1 MAVSDQTR
9 SGDLAETFKSERETT
24 KNQIRVALPGIIQSF
39 DPDAVTAVVQPAIR
53 SVEKDNDG
61 NRITKNYPLLVDVPV
76 VFPRGGG
83 CTLTFPVKAGD
94 ECLVIFADRCI
105 DFWWQSGGIQESVDD
120 RMHDLSDAF
129 CIARSGD
136 LAETFKSERETTKNQ
151 IRVALPGIIQSFDP
165 DAVTAVVQPAIRYV
179 EIDNDGNRITK
190 NYPLLVDVPVVFPR
204 GGGCTLTFPVK
215 AGDECLVVFADRCI
229 DFWWQSGGIQES
241 VDDRMH
247 DLSDAFCI
255 VGPQS
260 QARKISGINTS
271 ATQLR
276 SDDGSTYFELNPDTR
291 KIKIVA
297 PGGLDVVAPLA
308 DFSEKVTIHGLL
320 TWMGGMVG
328 SVVSGVASKITGAV
342 EFLGSVKANGKPIDD
357 THTHGGVQR
366 GGSNTDGVN

>member
-39 DPDAVTAVVQPAIR
+39 DPGAVTAVVQPAIR
-53 SVEKDNDG
+53 SVETDNDG

-105 DFWWQSGGIQESVDD
+105 DFWWQNGGVQEPVDD
-120 RMHDLSDAF
+120 R
-129 CIARSGD
+129 
-136 LAETFKSERETTKNQ
+136 
-151 IRVALPGIIQSFDP
+151 V
-165 DAVTAVVQPAIRYV
+165 
-179 EIDNDGNRITK
+179 
-190 NYPLLVDVPVVFPR
+190 
-204 GGGCTLTFPVK
+204 
-215 AGDECLVVFADRCI
+215 
-229 DFWWQSGGIQES
+229 
-241 VDDRMH
+241 H

-260 QARKISGINTS
+260 QAQKISGISTS
-271 ATQLR
+271 AAQLR
-276 SDDGSTYFELNPDTR
+276 SDDGSTFFELNPSTQ

-297 PGGLDVVAPLA
+297 PGGLDVVTPLA
-308 DFSEKVTIHGLL
+308 DFSAKVTIYGLL
-320 TWMGGMVG
+320 SWLGGMVG

-342 EFLGSVKANGKPIDD
+342 EFIGSVKANGKVIDN
-357 THTHGGVQR
+357 THTHGGVQH
-366 GGSNTDGVN
+366 GGSNTDEVN

>member
-24 KNQIRVALPGIIQSF
+24 KNQIRVALPGIVQSF

-61 NRITKNYPLLVDVPV
+61 NRITQNYPLLVDVPV

-83 CTLTFPVKAGD
+83 CTLTFPVEAGD

-105 DFWWQSGGIQESVDD
+105 DFWWQSGGIQE
-120 RMHDLSDAF
+120 
-129 CIARSGD
+129 
-136 LAETFKSERETTKNQ
+136 
-151 IRVALPGIIQSFDP
+151 P
-165 DAVTAVVQPAIRYV
+165 
-179 EIDNDGNRITK
+179 
-190 NYPLLVDVPVVFPR
+190 
-204 GGGCTLTFPVK
+204 
-215 AGDECLVVFADRCI
+215 
-229 DFWWQSGGIQES
+229 

-260 QARKISGINTS
+260 QARKI
-271 ATQLR
+271 
-276 SDDGSTYFELNPDTR
+276 ELNPDTR

>member
-1 MAVSDQTR
+1 MPVSLSAQLGSKEQADVR
-9 SGDLAETFKSERETT
+9 LAGSVMSAL
-24 KNQIRVALPGIIQSF
+24 RVSMPGIVQSF
-39 DPDAVTAVVQPAIR
+39 DPDTVTVVVQPAIKGYEPG
-53 SVEKDNDG
+53 SNG
-61 NRITKNYPLLVDVPV
+61 INQSTTLPLLVDVPV

-105 DFWWQSGGIQESVDD
+105 DFWWQSGGIQE
-120 RMHDLSDAF
+120 
-129 CIARSGD
+129 
-136 LAETFKSERETTKNQ
+136 
-151 IRVALPGIIQSFDP
+151 P
-165 DAVTAVVQPAIRYV
+165 
-179 EIDNDGNRITK
+179 
-190 NYPLLVDVPVVFPR
+190 
-204 GGGCTLTFPVK
+204 
-215 AGDECLVVFADRCI
+215 
-229 DFWWQSGGIQES
+229 